1 MTVLLKVAKKR
12 RNLMKKLINIMLYIF
27 LIFHLTGCIKV
38 NSGIKTHHVDS
49 QIYQQDDIDL
59 AIETIKKEFK
69 NELNKE
75 IPNYDFKTKYSNI
88 FSSQAIF
95 DIDNFIYLLSLTNF
109 LISFIINSLSKI

>member
-1 MTVLLKVAKKR
+1 MTVLLKVTKKR
-12 RNLMKKLINIMLYIF
+12 RNSMKKLINIMLYIF

-69 NELNKE
+69 NECKGCTLTE
-75 IPNYDFKTKYSNI
+75 IYYAGDQM
-88 FSSQAIF
+88 SQDHQDWADRYQKDEVIV
-95 DIDNFIYLLSLTNF
+95 LLS
-109 LISFIINSLSKI
+109 